1 MKVPAFV
8 PGHVWK
14 YSLTTFLTKLTK
26 SNTFADS
33 PMGRHELGKGASV
46 FQQLKATNVPEL

>member
-1 MKVPAFV
+1 MKVLAFV

-14 YSLTTFLTKLTK
+14 YSLMTFLTKP
-26 SNTFADS
+26 NTFADS
-33 PMGRHELGKGASV
+33 PMGRCELGKGASV